1 MHTTYVKLIK
11 LINHTYVF
19 SMGAQFLRLNIVMVF
34 SSFYECGC
42 PVMIV
47 HNSNLSKTFGQL
59 HLQSQSC
66 EEPNQTMATEVKIS
80 ET

>member
-1 MHTTYVKLIK
+1 MRV
-11 LINHTYVF
+11 
-19 SMGAQFLRLNIVMVF
+19 QFLRSNIVMVF

-42 PVMIV
+42 PVMMV
-47 HNSNLSKTFGQL
+47 LHNSNLSKTFGQL